1 MEKFVLYIFI
11 TITGI
16 IGAYIP
22 ALFGQDAFGG
32 WSIFGSTV
40 GGIIGIVIYFQMKKA
55 GYF

>member
-1 MEKFVLYIFI
+1 MEKIVLYILI
-11 TITGI
+11 TITGA

-22 ALFGQDAFGG
+22 VLFGVDAFSG

-40 GGIIGIVIYFQMKKA
+40 GGVIGIVIYYQAKKA